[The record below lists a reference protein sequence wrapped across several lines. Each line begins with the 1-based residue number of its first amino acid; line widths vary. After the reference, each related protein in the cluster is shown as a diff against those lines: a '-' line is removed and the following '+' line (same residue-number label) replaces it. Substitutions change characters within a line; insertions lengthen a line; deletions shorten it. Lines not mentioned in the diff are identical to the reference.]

1 VGAQVE
7 VRRPIYSTPVSWT
20 KKVTV
25 KPSQPTVV
33 DFTISEKHE

>member
-1 VGAQVE
+1 M
-7 VRRPIYSTPVSWT
+7 YSAPVTWT

-25 KPSQPTVV
+25 KPGEPTVV